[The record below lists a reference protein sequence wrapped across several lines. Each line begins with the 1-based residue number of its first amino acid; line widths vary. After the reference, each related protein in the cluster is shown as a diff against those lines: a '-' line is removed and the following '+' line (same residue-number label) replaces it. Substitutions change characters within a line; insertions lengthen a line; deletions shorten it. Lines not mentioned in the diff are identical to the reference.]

1 MQSGRGGLLY
11 VQADKASRNLI
22 GQFQGDSFK
31 LKKQTQEIEEVKER
45 SGPGIAVLWWDEC
58 AVVKWIIVNR
68 HCSVVLPT
76 SWGAAKHLALLP
88 QHGTGSVLL
97 DMATG
102 KAAAEASQ
110 IIGTHAC
117 SSCITHPL
125 IIGYRYRFE
134 INLNQVIHMII
145 CNIAIVYTF
154 LGF

>member
-1 MQSGRGGLLY
+1 
-11 VQADKASRNLI
+11 
-22 GQFQGDSFK
+22 
-31 LKKQTQEIEEVKER
+31 
-45 SGPGIAVLWWDEC
+45 
-58 AVVKWIIVNR
+58 
-68 HCSVVLPT
+68 
-76 SWGAAKHLALLP
+76 
-88 QHGTGSVLL
+88 
-97 DMATG
+97 MATG

-154 LGF
+154 LGFYIIASSRSTRGILDNHSQPGDARKWDSAVLQAL